1 MVIFKQKEKSW
12 ENRYPFLKEKMSTEN
27 LDSDTSEPCTFCRFI
42 LVNKYPGVRPIG
54 VGEVLCRIEGTSIAW
69 SLRDE
74 VQEAAGLLQVS
85 SWIKGGAEAAI
96 HAMRS
101 IFNADATDAV
111 ILLDASNSLTD

>member
-1 MVIFKQKEKSW
+1 MQ
-12 ENRYPFLKEKMSTEN
+12 ENLVTEN
-27 LDSDTSEPCTFCRFI
+27 LDPDPLEPCTFCMFI
-42 LVNKYPGVRPIG
+42 LMNKYPGVRLIG
-54 VGEVLCRIEGTSIAW
+54 VGEVLCRIEGKSIAW

-74 VQEAAGLLQVS
+74 VQEAAGPLQVS